1 VVPPTPS
8 PNKNRK
14 IDKMFCL
21 RSWLPLLF
29 IPTNASPVFI
39 FLFFIC
45 TYFLNRPCVYC
56 SFLLLI
62 LFASSCH
69 WSDHC
74 FFDFSSN
81 WFEQRL
87 HQPTS
92 PTDPFP
98 SASSSIFSSASAS
111 ISTTLASQ
119 TLSHLAAHLS
129 HALNL
134 TLNATANSTSSA
146 AGSLASSALE
156 GAKRRLGLGL
166 AGARGEW
173 TGIGVE
179 WLRSLLGRR
188 EWRLPCVDVYI
199 RL

>member
-1 VVPPTPS
+1 VS
-8 PNKNRK
+8 PQTRQNVLLKKVCSCTFVEGSGTLLMR
-14 IDKMFCL
+14 L
-21 RSWLPLLF
+21 YSWLPLLF
-29 IPTNASPVFI
+29 IPTNASPIFI
-39 FLFFIC
+39 FLFFVC

-81 WFEQRL
+81 WFEPRQ
-87 HQPTS
+87 Q
-92 PTDPFP
+92 
-98 SASSSIFSSASAS
+98 SSTIPPA
-111 ISTTLASQ
+111 IV
-119 TLSHLAAHLS
+119 
-129 HALNL
+129 N
-134 TLNATANSTSSA
+134 
-146 AGSLASSALE
+146 SSALSNQTLE
-156 GAKRRLGLGL
+156 QVSIFAGALNNTAAALASTALEEAKRRL
-166 AGARGEW
+166 AVRTEW

>member
-1 VVPPTPS
+1 MPDHLNMQSILT
-8 PNKNRK
+8 
-14 IDKMFCL
+14 IL
-21 RSWLPLLF
+21 SWLPLLF
-29 IPTNASPVFI
+29 IPTNASPIFI
-39 FLFFIC
+39 FLFFVC

-81 WFEQRL
+81 WFEPRQ
-87 HQPTS
+87 HS
-92 PTDPFP
+92 FDI
-98 SASSSIFSSASAS
+98 SSNTTNSSLSNPALETFSIYAG
-111 ISTTLASQ
+111 
-119 TLSHLAAHLS
+119 
-129 HALNL
+129 ALN
-134 TLNATANSTSSA
+134 NTAA
-146 AGSLASSALE
+146 AMAGTAFE
-156 GAKRRLGLGL
+156 GAKRRLST
-166 AGARGEW
+166 RPEW

-188 EWRLPCVDVYI
+188 EWKIPHVDVYV

>member
-1 VVPPTPS
+1 VST
-8 PNKNRK
+8 N
-14 IDKMFCL
+14 IIMFCL

-29 IPTNASPVFI
+29 IPTNASPIFI
-39 FLFFIC
+39 FLFFVC

-74 FFDFSSN
+74 FFDFSNN
-81 WFEQRL
+81 WFEPR
-87 HQPTS
+87 QPS
-92 PTDPFP
+92 PIIASESFNQSATASNQTMEQLSFFTDAFN
-98 SASSSIFSSASAS
+98 STAS
-111 ISTTLASQ
+111 TLAGV
-119 TLSHLAAHLS
+119 AFD
-129 HALNL
+129 
-134 TLNATANSTSSA
+134 
-146 AGSLASSALE
+146 E
-156 GAKRRLGLGL
+156 AKRRL
-166 AGARGEW
+166 ATRTEW

>member
-1 VVPPTPS
+1 
-8 PNKNRK
+8 
-14 IDKMFCL
+14 MFCL

-29 IPTNASPVFI
+29 IPTNASPMFI

-81 WFEQRL
+81 WFEPRY
-87 HQPTS
+87 S
-92 PTDPFP
+92 Y
-98 SASSSIFSSASAS
+98 SSSYLQSSASA
-111 ISTTLASQ
+111 
-119 TLSHLAAHLS
+119 AAVGGS
-129 HALNL
+129 G
-134 TLNATANSTSSA
+134 NATAGGNDFNYTSEYLSMVLGTFNQTA
-146 AGSLASSALE
+146 VAIAGSALDE
-156 GAKRRLGLGL
+156 ARRRV
-166 AGARGEW
+166 AGSRPEW

-179 WLRSLLGRR
+179 WLRSLLGKR
-188 EWRLPCVDVYI
+188 EWRVPCVDVYI

>member
-1 VVPPTPS
+1 MS
-8 PNKNRK
+8 
-14 IDKMFCL
+14 L
-21 RSWLPLLF
+21 SWLPLLF
-29 IPTNASPVFI
+29 IPTNASPIFI
-39 FLFFIC
+39 FLFFVC

-81 WFEQRL
+81 WFKPRQ
-87 HQPTS
+87 H
-92 PTDPFP
+92 
-98 SASSSIFSSASAS
+98 SSSILPEIANSSAM
-111 ISTTLASQ
+111 TDQ
-119 TLSHLAAHLS
+119 TLEQLS
-129 HALNL
+129 IYLGVFNNTAVALV
-134 TLNATANSTSSA
+134 
-146 AGSLASSALE
+146 GPALE
-156 GAKRRLGLGL
+156 EAKRRL
-166 AGARGEW
+166 AMRTEW

>member
-1 VVPPTPS
+1 MYDMQMLT
-8 PNKNRK
+8 
-14 IDKMFCL
+14 DEFL
-21 RSWLPLLF
+21 SWLPLLF
-29 IPTNASPVFI
+29 IPTNASPIFI
-39 FLFFIC
+39 FLFFVC

-81 WFEQRL
+81 WFEPRQ
-87 HQPTS
+87 Q
-92 PTDPFP
+92 
-98 SASSSIFSSASAS
+98 SSIPPEIANASGMS
-111 ISTTLASQ
+111 NQ
-119 TLSHLAAHLS
+119 TLDQVSIYAA
-129 HALNL
+129 ALN
-134 TLNATANSTSSA
+134 NTAVA
-146 AGSLASSALE
+146 LAGTALE
-156 GAKRRLGLGL
+156 EAKRRL
-166 AGARGEW
+166 AIRTEW

-188 EWRLPCVDVYI
+188 EWRVPCVDVNI

>member
-1 VVPPTPS
+1 MAADLLP
-8 PNKNRK
+8 
-14 IDKMFCL
+14 
-21 RSWLPLLF
+21 SWLPLLF
-29 IPTNASPVFI
+29 IPTNASPIFI

-56 SFLLLI
+56 TILLVI

-69 WSDHC
+69 WADHC

-81 WFEQRL
+81 WFEPRQ
-87 HQPTS
+87 HTPAI
-92 PTDPFP
+92 
-98 SASSSIFSSASAS
+98 SAEIINSSAMSNQTLEQAS
-111 ISTTLASQ
+111 IYLG
-119 TLSHLAAHLS
+119 
-129 HALNL
+129 ALN
-134 TLNATANSTSSA
+134 NTAVA
-146 AGSLASSALE
+146 LAGTALE
-156 GAKRRLGLGL
+156 EAKRQL
-166 AGARGEW
+166 ATRTEW

>member
-1 VVPPTPS
+1 MPDRANMQFILT
-8 PNKNRK
+8 
-14 IDKMFCL
+14 L
-21 RSWLPLLF
+21 LSWLPLLF
-29 IPTNASPVFI
+29 IPTNASPIFI
-39 FLFFIC
+39 FLFFVC

-81 WFEQRL
+81 WFEPRQHSFDR
-87 HQPTS
+87 
-92 PTDPFP
+92 
-98 SASSSIFSSASAS
+98 SSNTTNSSLSNPALETFSIYAG
-111 ISTTLASQ
+111 
-119 TLSHLAAHLS
+119 
-129 HALNL
+129 ALNS
-134 TLNATANSTSSA
+134 TAA
-146 AGSLASSALE
+146 AMAGSAFE
-156 GAKRRLGLGL
+156 GTKRRL
-166 AGARGEW
+166 AMRTEW

-188 EWRLPCVDVYI
+188 EWRIPHVDVYV

>member
-1 VVPPTPS
+1 
-8 PNKNRK
+8 
-14 IDKMFCL
+14 MFCL

-29 IPTNASPVFI
+29 IPTNASPIFI

-81 WFEQRL
+81 WFEPRL
-87 HQPTS
+87 Q
-92 PTDPFP
+92 
-98 SASSSIFSSASAS
+98 SAFTNHS
-111 ISTTLASQ
+111 
-119 TLSHLAAHLS
+119 
-129 HALNL
+129 
-134 TLNATANSTSSA
+134 SSA
-146 AGSLASSALE
+146 AAAAAAGPRNHTLEQVEIYVGAVNNTAAALAGAATRKLASSRA
-156 GAKRRLGLGL
+156 
-166 AGARGEW
+166 EW

-179 WLRSLLGRR
+179 WLRSLLGKR
-188 EWRLPCVDVYI
+188 EWRLPCVDVNV

>member
-1 VVPPTPS
+1 
-8 PNKNRK
+8 
-14 IDKMFCL
+14 MFCL

-29 IPTNASPVFI
+29 IPTNASPIFI
-39 FLFFIC
+39 FLFFLC

-81 WFEQRL
+81 WFEPRQ
-87 HQPTS
+87 S
-92 PTDPFP
+92 EV
-98 SASSSIFSSASAS
+98 
-111 ISTTLASQ
+111 TLGNQ
-119 TLSHLAAHLS
+119 T
-129 HALNL
+129 
-134 TLNATANSTSSA
+134 
-146 AGSLASSALE
+146 GALE
-156 GAKRRLGLGL
+156 QASVLVSAMNNTAAALAGTALEEAKRRL
-166 AGARGEW
+166 AIQTEW

-179 WLRSLLGRR
+179 WLRSLLGKR
-188 EWRLPCVDVYI
+188 EWRVPCVDVYI

>member
-1 VVPPTPS
+1 
-8 PNKNRK
+8 
-14 IDKMFCL
+14 MFCL

-29 IPTNASPVFI
+29 IPTNASPIFI
-39 FLFFIC
+39 FLFFVC

-81 WFEQRL
+81 WFEPRQ
-87 HQPTS
+87 
-92 PTDPFP
+92 
-98 SASSSIFSSASAS
+98 
-111 ISTTLASQ
+111 
-119 TLSHLAAHLS
+119 
-129 HALNL
+129 
-134 TLNATANSTSSA
+134 
-146 AGSLASSALE
+146 SSALSAE
-156 GAKRRLGLGL
+156 MINSTLPNQTMDQLSMYVGAFNNTAVALAGTALEEAKRQL
-166 AGARGEW
+166 ALRTEW

-188 EWRLPCVDVYI
+188 EWRVPCVDVYV

>member
-1 VVPPTPS
+1 MLTTIS
-8 PNKNRK
+8 
-14 IDKMFCL
+14 
-21 RSWLPLLF
+21 SWLPLLF
-29 IPTNASPVFI
+29 IPTNASPIFI
-39 FLFFIC
+39 FLFFVC

-56 SFLLLI
+56 SFLLLV

-81 WFEQRL
+81 WFEPRQ
-87 HQPTS
+87 HA
-92 PTDPFP
+92 
-98 SASSSIFSSASAS
+98 SAISNEMINSSAMAN
-111 ISTTLASQ
+111 Q
-119 TLSHLAAHLS
+119 TFGQVSLYLG
-129 HALNL
+129 ALN
-134 TLNATANSTSSA
+134 NTAA
-146 AGSLASSALE
+146 ALAVTALE
-156 GAKRRLGLGL
+156 DAKRQLVMRT
-166 AGARGEW
+166 EW

>member
-1 VVPPTPS
+1 
-8 PNKNRK
+8 
-14 IDKMFCL
+14 MFCL

-29 IPTNASPVFI
+29 IPTNASPIFI
-39 FLFFIC
+39 FLFFVC

-81 WFEQRL
+81 WFEPRASTL
-87 HQPTS
+87 S
-92 PTDPFP
+92 PEVVNST
-98 SASSSIFSSASAS
+98 A
-111 ISTTLASQ
+111 ISNQ
-119 TLSHLAAHLS
+119 TLEQVAVYAG
-129 HALNL
+129 ALN
-134 TLNATANSTSSA
+134 NTAMT
-146 AGSLASSALE
+146 
-156 GAKRRLGLGL
+156 L
-166 AGARGEW
+166 AGAAFEEAKKKLAMRQEW

-188 EWRLPCVDVYI
+188 EWRVPCLDVYV

>member
-1 VVPPTPS
+1 VESGLARLVVQEYKSLVRFIPHPTNDNISWNIISVCPQETE
-8 PNKNRK
+8 
-14 IDKMFCL
+14 KMFCL

-29 IPTNASPVFI
+29 IPTNASPIFI
-39 FLFFIC
+39 FLFFLC

-81 WFEQRL
+81 WFEPRQ
-87 HQPTS
+87 S
-92 PTDPFP
+92 PAQ
-98 SASSSIFSSASAS
+98 SAELMNS
-111 ISTTLASQ
+111 
-119 TLSHLAAHLS
+119 TLSNPTMDQLSMYVGAFNNTAVALAG
-129 HALNL
+129 
-134 TLNATANSTSSA
+134 T
-146 AGSLASSALE
+146 ALE
-156 GAKRRLGLGL
+156 EAKRQL
-166 AGARGEW
+166 AIRTEW
-173 TGIGVE
+173 TGIGVD